1 VEYHAAPVS
10 VAWPHRV
17 GLIPRQAEC
26 FQHRSAVD
34 RLDEAVA
41 AGGTAVICQVLA
53 GTGGVG
59 KTQLAAHYA
68 RRMWDAD
75 TVDLLVWVTAGNREA
90 IVTGYAQAGV
100 EVMGADPHDPEK
112 AAVGFVGWLETT
124 KRRWLVVLDDL
135 TDPADLRGLWPPK
148 NPDGRVVMTT
158 RRRDAALS
166 GEGRHLVNIGLFTP
180 AEAANYV
187 TAKLAAHDRHDDP
200 RQIAGLAA
208 DLGYLPLALA
218 QAAAYLIDVGLDC
231 ADYRARL
238 ADRRHTLPE
247 LVPDNSGLPDDHRTT
262 VAATWSLSIEAADRL
277 RPVGLSRPMLELA
290 SALDPNGI
298 PSPVLISDPA
308 LEYLAE
314 HRTVGTGTEGGSR
327 EIEAVDATDAL
338 RCLHRFSL
346 VDHTPDT
353 PNRAARIH
361 SLVQRA
367 TRESLTADRRDQL
380 ARAAANALI
389 AAWPEVER
397 DTVLTQALRSN
408 ADALT
413 DHSQTALW
421 QPEPH
426 PVLLRVAWS
435 LGEAGLFTAAVT
447 HWQHLYTASLRYLGP
462 NHPITLA
469 TRYEVAYWQGE
480 AGDPAGA
487 AAAMTELLADYLRVL
502 GPDHP
507 DTLKT
512 QLELAR
518 SRGETGDVTGAAAGM
533 EEVLRDR
540 LRVLGPDHPDTL
552 KTRHEFAYW
561 RGRAGDAVGAVATSE
576 EVLRDR
582 LRVLGPDHPDTLKA
596 RHNLAYWKG
605 QSGDL
610 AGAMAEMGEVLRDRL
625 RVLGPDHRD
634 TLISRYELARWR
646 GLAGDPAGAATDMGE
661 LVADY
666 VRVLGPH
673 HPDTLKGRH
682 GLAYW
687 KGQLGDPAGAA
698 AEMGEVLRD
707 RLRVLGPDHPRT
719 LITRTHLAQW
729 RGEAG
734 DPAGAAATFQ
744 ELLAD
749 YQRVLGPDHPYT
761 ASTRRNVN
769 YWAGQID
776 NTSDG
781 VT

>member
-1 VEYHAAPVS
+1 
-10 VAWPHRV
+10 
-17 GLIPRQAEC
+17 
-26 FQHRSAVD
+26 
-34 RLDEAVA
+34 
-41 AGGTAVICQVLA
+41 
-53 GTGGVG
+53 
-59 KTQLAAHYA
+59 
-68 RRMWDAD
+68 
-75 TVDLLVWVTAGNREA
+75 
-90 IVTGYAQAGV
+90 
-100 EVMGADPHDPEK
+100 MGADPRDPEK
-112 AAVGFVGWLETT
+112 AAVGFLGWLETT
-124 KRRWLVVLDDL
+124 RRRWLVVLDDL
-135 TDPADLRGLWPPK
+135 SDPADLRGLWPPQ
-148 NPDGRVVMTT
+148 NPAGHVVMTT

-166 GEGRHLVNIGLFTP
+166 GEGRHLINIGLFTS
-180 AEAANYV
+180 AEAVNYV

-277 RPVGLSRPMLELA
+277 RPMGLSRPMLELG

-298 PSPVLISDPA
+298 PAAVLISDPA

-314 HRTVGTGTEGGSR
+314 HRTVGTDMGAGGR
-327 EIEAVDATDAL
+327 EIEAADAADAL
-338 RCLHRFSL
+338 RCLHRLSL

-353 PNRAARIH
+353 PNRAARVH
-361 SLVQRA
+361 NLVQRT
-367 TRESLTADRRDQL
+367 TRESLTTDRRDQL
-380 ARAAANALI
+380 ARAAANALMT
-389 AAWPEVER
+389 AWPEVER
-397 DTVLTQALRSN
+397 DAVFAQALRSN
-408 ADALT
+408 ADALA

-421 QPEPH
+421 HPEPH
-426 PVLLRVAWS
+426 PVLLRVAQS
-435 LGEAGLFTAAVT
+435 LGEAGLFTAAIT
-447 HWQHLYTASLRYLGP
+447 HWQHLHAASLRYLGP
-462 NHPITLA
+462 NHPTTLA
-469 TRYEVAYWQGE
+469 TRYEAAYWQGQ
-480 AGDPAGA
+480 AGNPAGA
-487 AAAMTELLADYLRVL
+487 AAAMKELLADYLRVL

-507 DTLKT
+507 DTLNT
-512 QLELAR
+512 QHDLAR
-518 SRGETGDVTGAAAGM
+518 WRGETGDVTGAAAEM
-533 EEVLRDR
+533 DEVLRNR

-552 KTRHEFAYW
+552 NTRHELAYW
-561 RGRAGDAVGAVATSE
+561 RGRAGDPIGAVATSE
-576 EVLRDR
+576 EVVRDR

-596 RHNLAYWKG
+596 RHGLAYWRG

-610 AGAMAEMGEVLRDRL
+610 AGATAEMGEVLRDRL
-625 RVLGPDHRD
+625 RVLGPDHTD

-646 GLAGDPAGAATDMGE
+646 GQAGDPAGAATDMGE
-661 LVADY
+661 LAADY
-666 VRVLGPH
+666 LRVLGPD
-673 HPDTLKGRH
+673 HPDTLKARH

-687 KGQLGDPAGAA
+687 RGQSGDLAGAT

-719 LITRTHLAQW
+719 LITRTNLARWQ
-729 RGEAG
+729 GETG

-749 YQRVLGPDHPYT
+749 YQRVLGSDHPYT
-761 ASTRRNVN
+761 VSTRRNLN

-776 NTSDG
+776 NPNDG